1 MKTTSC
7 IIWSVIILVVIVA
20 YFAIKSNKE
29 RTLIEVPNTISVS
42 EPVPFY
48 PNNSGKE

>member
-1 MKTTSC
+1 MTKTIVF
-7 IIWSVIILVVIVA
+7 IIAALLTIAIIAFNGNDGSRETEYRDDSAPI
-20 YFAIKSNKE
+20 
-29 RTLIEVPNTISVS
+29 TS